1 MNKIN
6 INPIA
11 VPSLSLTKI
20 MIDNISSESLAEV
33 KDTPDKPIT
42 EPRLYQNRSIA
53 PVATPPPMVS
63 SLHAQLR
70 TDLWQQYPSGV
81 GYFQHRAKGNP
92 NNIIEH
98 YIASPGDITL
108 LPLDEAMQIIDKFG
122 LTAAKLHL
130 IFAAHI
136 MRQEEPWKSLFTIEG
151 SDLIKEMGWDKRT
164 DLPVSQKLNEIAK
177 TSYALGCLA
186 IKATWVEGKHKK
198 GGIRASVDTSRMWNV
213 QIQLTGQQ
221 NLEGKIEHPDEV
233 YITVQPGL
241 WTHAFL
247 NKAGCFA
254 KEALYQFG
262 YLAQDILK
270 IDAYHDEMALRL
282 ALHLTMESRFHTSG
296 IYKVETLLQ
305 ALLPQTVIDLARSDR
320 KQTYKLTNNWN
331 RTLEV
336 LLKLKR
342 GFQIEFD
349 QDTYPEWL
357 RPGSKSRKK
366 SGYFDTLLAAKI
378 TIHPPAPIPKLL
390 ATKAEL
396 KQVQPRLKASP
407 KPKLTSNEIKEA
419 RVAKGWSQAQLA
431 GWLGMSQRYVS
442 MLERGERIPAPEV
455 ESRIWH
461 LLITS
466 E

>member
-1 MNKIN
+1 
-6 INPIA
+6 
-11 VPSLSLTKI
+11 
-20 MIDNISSESLAEV
+20 
-33 KDTPDKPIT
+33 
-42 EPRLYQNRSIA
+42 
-53 PVATPPPMVS
+53 
-63 SLHAQLR
+63 
-70 TDLWQQYPSGV
+70 
-81 GYFQHRAKGNP
+81 
-92 NNIIEH
+92 
-98 YIASPGDITL
+98 
-108 LPLDEAMQIIDKFG
+108 
-122 LTAAKLHL
+122 
-130 IFAAHI
+130 
-136 MRQEEPWKSLFTIEG
+136 
-151 SDLIKEMGWDKRT
+151 
-164 DLPVSQKLNEIAK
+164 
-177 TSYALGCLA
+177 
-186 IKATWVEGKHKK
+186 
-198 GGIRASVDTSRMWNV
+198 
-213 QIQLTGQQ
+213 QQ
-221 NLEGKIEHPDEV
+221 NLEGKIEDPDEV

-247 NKAGCFA
+247 NKAGYFA

-296 IYKVETLLQ
+296 IYKVETLLK
-305 ALLPQTVIDLARSDR
+305 ALLPETAIDLARSDR
-320 KQTYKLTNNWN
+320 KQTYKMTKNWN

-349 QDTYPEWL
+349 EETYPEWL

-442 MLERGERIPAPEV
+442 MLERGERIPAPEL

-461 LLITS
+461 LLIIS
-466 E
+466 D